1 MSVSVVKPVSAFARI
16 QPLSLMREDR
26 FLLLM
31 KPFVKDAGVVPG
43 FARVVRHK
51 AAILPRN
58 RFLPKLVEF
67 FKENN
72 METFEPVIISFVC
85 NWCTYTAADLA
96 GTSRLSYPTNIRLIR
111 VMCTGMVDP
120 QYVIKAFLEGADG
133 VLISGCHPGDCH
145 YINGNYKA
153 RRRIKLLKEILPRFG
168 IERDRLRLTWI
179 GASDGIEFA
188 EIMTQLNDQII
199 EMGPSQTRLNKA
211 I

>member
-1 MSVSVVKPVSAFARI
+1 
-16 QPLSLMREDR
+16 
-26 FLLLM
+26 
-31 KPFVKDAGVVPG
+31 
-43 FARVVRHK
+43 
-51 AAILPRN
+51 
-58 RFLPKLVEF
+58 LPKSAEF
-67 FKENN
+67 FKEKK
-72 METFEPVIISFVC
+72 MEKFEPVIVAFVC

-96 GTSRLSYPTNIRLIR
+96 GTSRLSYPDNIRLIR

-168 IERDRLRLTWI
+168 IEKDRLRLTWI

-188 EIMTQLNDQII
+188 EVMTRLNDQII
-199 EMGPSQTRLNKA
+199 EMGPSQTRLSTA